1 MSPPNGVGL
10 PEALERAASV
20 LAADADAIR
29 PANGDP
35 AALLAELSSE
45 AAVRVLHWL
54 LENEPED
61 GAELADE
68 WSEDPER
75 GVAAVLAV
83 GEAGLPKAG
92 RKALRRI
99 RHRLRSRGVEVPK
112 EAPAPTVAT
121 LPRVEEDIDEA
132 VLSALDPRGNRA
144 AFLVTSHPSGGARVF
159 ELVLDE
165 GQGILD
171 CRVYSAGRSK
181 VRQFLKE
188 FEGQGSAVRAPSD
201 SVRASIARLARS
213 QSASRPAPRI
223 FSEWRS
229 ELTRAPEGTRT
240 PGELARDA
248 LGVSDEPALLRRAV
262 ELVRE
267 ARIGPWPPPPEQ
279 LKELAEKL
287 DELAEGA
294 VIVSPAA
301 RRERA
306 DQMLGEALPGIYAAP
321 HDACTASRLEET
333 AYVFWQHGEEDDAR
347 ACLAAAASFRGAEAG
362 ESPVARTMLEVVL
375 EPALRKLE
383 ESGEDGGADVAGV
396 EP

>member
-68 WSEDPER
+68 WSEDTER

-223 FSEWRS
+223 FSEWWR
-229 ELTRAPEGTRT
+229 R
-240 PGELARDA
+240 
-248 LGVSDEPALLRRAV
+248 LLRSSR
-262 ELVRE
+262 
-267 ARIGPWPPPPEQ
+267 
-279 LKELAEKL
+279 
-287 DELAEGA
+287 
-294 VIVSPAA
+294 SP
-301 RRERA
+301 R
-306 DQMLGEALPGIYAAP
+306 
-321 HDACTASRLEET
+321 H
-333 AYVFWQHGEEDDAR
+333 
-347 ACLAAAASFRGAEAG
+347 
-362 ESPVARTMLEVVL
+362 
-375 EPALRKLE
+375 
-383 ESGEDGGADVAGV
+383 
-396 EP
+396 